1 MVLINHSK
9 KSFLNILIII
19 AENKI
24 PNKTDHRMNISGNI
38 PILTKKIPINIKDEQ
53 KITVLLTVICL
64 VIPVRYKNSYVDV
77 ININRRIPVSE

>member
-9 KSFLNILIII
+9 KSFLNILIMI
-19 AENKI
+19 AENEI

-53 KITVLLTVICL
+53 KLLDITNWDFGLFNYD
-64 VIPVRYKNSYVDV
+64 VR
-77 ININRRIPVSE
+77 